1 MRAHCIVLILR
12 HNSYVS
18 RWVAFVIVAGI
29 CFGKPQRY
37 AMSGLVL
44 EIDEAHQTVTVS
56 HESIPDY
63 MEAMAMPFHVRPAKA
78 LATLHPGDGI
88 ACTLVVNK
96 NSSWIEDLRVVKFD
110 SAERDPAQARRL
122 KLLGSVIDKSAA
134 PVLKPGDT
142 VPDFTLIDQT
152 NTPVRLSQFVG
163 KVVAINFV
171 YTRCPLPDYCFR
183 LSNNF
188 GRLQKRFE
196 KNPDL
201 ILLTVTFDPV
211 NDRPEVLKRYS
222 QIWKADAAMWHF
234 LTGPLADVQRL
245 CGMFGVG
252 VWQDEGLYT
261 HSLQTAIVDRQGRLV
276 ANIEG
281 NRYTAQQLGDLVQ
294 TTLKRRS
301 YR

>member
-12 HNSYVS
+12 HNDYVT
-18 RWVAFVIVAGI
+18 RFATFVAVTSA
-29 CFGKPQRY
+29 CFAAPQRY

-44 EIDEAHQTVTVS
+44 EIDEPHQTVMIS
-56 HESIPDY
+56 HESIPGY

-78 LATLHPGDGI
+78 LARIHPGDGI
-88 ACTLVVNK
+88 ACTLVVDK
-96 NSSWIEDLRVVKFD
+96 NSSWIEGIRVVEFD
-110 SAERDPAQARRL
+110 SAERDPALAGRL
-122 KLLGSVIDKSAA
+122 KLLGSVVNKSAA
-134 PVLKPGDT
+134 PALSPGET
-142 VPDFTLIDQT
+142 VPDFMLVDQT
-152 NTPVRLSQFVG
+152 NTPVRLSQFAG

-188 GRLQKRFE
+188 GRLQKRFDE
-196 KNPDL
+196 RAEL

-211 NDRPEVLKRYS
+211 NDRPEALERYS
-222 QIWKADAAMWHF
+222 RIWKADAATWHF
-234 LTGPLADVQRL
+234 LTGPVVDVQHV

-261 HSLQTAIVDRQGRLV
+261 HSLQTAIVDRQRKLV

-294 TTLKRRS
+294 AILKRPH
-301 YR
+301 